1 MILRKPYAFLLKH
14 FRLINACL
22 LAFIIFVYS
31 RSMNLYSFA
40 KDYVSYGL
48 YSKSLDPIQNY
59 ISSFYLFSL
68 VFIFL
73 LSIVLIALLRFKSK
87 PIKTYIYLIIVY
99 GVMLGI
105 SIYTLSFF
113 NHLAIDPTFRVAESR
128 VVRDLLFIITI
139 PEYPAMILLS
149 IRAIG
154 LDLKS
159 FGFQED
165 KDFVATD
172 DDREE
177 FEIDTSFDTEKAKR
191 EFRKRVR
198 YFMYYVK
205 EHKLPIIS
213 LAIVLIFFFSYNA
226 FRYVF
231 VENKIYSQNEYF
243 TSNLY
248 RIAVHNTYLTDKDYT
263 GKIISR
269 EGKYFVIVNTT
280 IVNMTSSEREVD
292 LENFMLF
299 VGNRF
304 YVPTTRFNSYFSDL
318 GMLYE
323 SSYLGENKTVSYNLI
338 YEIDKPKDEDNFYL
352 AYQNLYDN
360 IKPIKLRIKVV
371 DISEFKKKD
380 EKKLMEDIIIP
391 LNESEK
397 KTFSINSYELRDSA
411 NYVYEACYS
420 DKCIMKEELVK
431 APSGK
436 KVLYMK
442 VSLEDDTIKKF
453 KTFVANYGK
462 IRYKIGTQ
470 TFEDDIVNIVSKNY
484 RGNFLYFLVDEKLAG
499 ASEIQIIFTVRSYQ
513 YYYKLKG

>member
-22 LAFIIFVYS
+22 FAFIIFVYS

-59 ISSFYLFSL
+59 ISGFYLFSI
-68 VFIFL
+68 VFILL
-73 LSIVLIALLRFKSK
+73 LSAILIALLRFKSK
-87 PIKTYIYLIIVY
+87 PIKTYVYLILVY
-99 GVMLGI
+99 VVMLGI
-105 SIYTLSFF
+105 NIYTLSFF
-113 NHLAIDPTFRVAESR
+113 NHLAIDPTFKIAEAR

-139 PEYPAMILLS
+139 PEYPAMILLA

-165 KDFVATD
+165 KDFVATE

-177 FEIDTSFDTEKAKR
+177 IEIDTSFDTEKAKR

-198 YFMYYVK
+198 YLTYYIK

-213 LAIVLIFFFSYNA
+213 LIIVLTLFFTYNTY
-226 FRYVF
+226 RYIF
-231 VENKIYSQNEYF
+231 VENKIYSQNQYF

-280 IVNMTSSEREVD
+280 IVNITSSEREVD

-299 VGNRF
+299 VGDKY
-304 YVPTTRFNSYFSDL
+304 YVPTTRFNSYFTDL

-323 SSYLGENKTVSYNLI
+323 SSYIGEGKTVSYNLI
-338 YEIDKPKDEDNFYL
+338 YEIDKPKDDDNFYL

-360 IKPIKLRIKVV
+360 IKPIRLRIKVV
-371 DISEFKKKD
+371 DISKFKKKD
-380 EKKLMEDIIIP
+380 EKKLMEDITVP

-397 KTFSINSYELRDSA
+397 KVFSINSYELRDDS

-420 DKCIMKEELVK
+420 DKCVIKESLIT
-431 APSGK
+431 AQSGK
-436 KVLYMK
+436 KILYLK

-453 KTFVANYGK
+453 KTFVSNYGK
-462 IRYKIGTQ
+462 LRYTIGTQ
-470 TFEDDIVNIVSKNY
+470 TFEEKLVNIVNKDY
-484 RGNFLYFLVDEKLAG
+484 RGNFLYFSVDEKLAG
-499 ASEIQIIFTVRSYQ
+499 ASQIQIIFTVRSYQ